1 MFYILY
7 GLDEFS
13 LREELE
19 RIKDSLGDREALASN
34 TTFFEAREVGIAQLM
49 DACMALPFLGSHRL
63 VIVEGLLG
71 RSKGDEVDSEGES
84 EKKPKGDTHKWKQLA
99 EWVGDMPPSTALVL
113 IDGEIRKPNALLK
126 ALSPLAEVREFP
138 PLRGAKLK
146 EWIRNRV
153 RLGGGRISSSAVEM
167 MASLVGDNLW
177 VLASEIDKLILYTE
191 GRLID
196 EEDVREVVSYAREA
210 NVFTMVDAIVEGKS
224 ARAASLL
231 HQSLDE
237 GAAAPYLLVMITRQ
251 LRLLVQV
258 KELSGQRYR
267 RSDIKSRLGISKD
280 FVLDK
285 AIEQGRH
292 YSMERL
298 EQVYRKLLEADL
310 SIKRGT
316 LKGELA
322 LDLLVSELCS

>member
-1 MFYILY
+1 MFYILC
-7 GLDEFS
+7 GPDEFS

-19 RIKDSLGDREALASN
+19 RIKDGLGDREALASN
-34 TTFFEAREVGIAQLM
+34 TTFFEAREVSVSQLM

-63 VIVEGLLG
+63 VVIEGLLG
-71 RSKGDEVDSEGES
+71 RSKGDEGDSEGES
-84 EKKPKGDTHKWKQLA
+84 EKKPRGDTQKWKQLT
-99 EWVGDMPPSTALVL
+99 EWVGNMPPSTALVL
-113 IDGEIRKPNALLK
+113 VDGDIRKPNALLK
-126 ALSPLAEVREFP
+126 ALSPLAQVKEFP
-138 PLRGAKLK
+138 PLKGAKLK
-146 EWIRNRV
+146 DWIRNRV
-153 RLGGGRISSSAVEM
+153 KLGGGRMSSSAVEM

-196 EEDVREVVSYAREA
+196 EEDVSEVVSYAREA

-224 ARAASLL
+224 SRAASLL

-237 GAAAPYLLVMITRQ
+237 GSAAPYLLVMVTRQ

-258 KELSGQRYR
+258 KELSGRRCR
-267 RSDIKSRLGISKD
+267 RSDIKSQLGISKD

-298 EQVYRKLLEADL
+298 EQVYRKLLETDL
-310 SIKRGT
+310 SIKRGM
-316 LKGELA
+316 LRGELA
-322 LDLLVSELCS
+322 LDLLIAELCA